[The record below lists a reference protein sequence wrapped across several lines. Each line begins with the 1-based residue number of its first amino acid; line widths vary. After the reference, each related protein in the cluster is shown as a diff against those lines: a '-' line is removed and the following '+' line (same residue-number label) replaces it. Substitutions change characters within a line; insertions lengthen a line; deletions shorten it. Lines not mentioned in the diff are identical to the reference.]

1 MTGTKAWITHAGQ
14 ADFYNVFCR
23 TGGPGPNGI
32 SCLLADGAT
41 PGIVPQARERT
52 MGLRASPVAQ
62 VVFDGAR
69 VRADRLVG
77 EEGIG
82 FRIAMSA
89 LDGGRL
95 GIAACA
101 VGLAQAALDYAVGY
115 ATRAGAVRPADRRVP
130 GRSGSCWPT
139 WRPRCRRPGP

>member
-1 MTGTKAWITHAGQ
+1 
-14 ADFYNVFCR
+14 ADYYNVFCR
-23 TGGPGPNGI
+23 TGGPGPAGI
-32 SCLLADGAT
+32 SCLLADAGTAGLT
-41 PGIVPQARERT
+41 PQAREKT

-62 VVFDGAR
+62 VSLDDAR
-69 VRADRLVG
+69 VPADRLIG

-115 ATRAGAVRPADRRVP
+115 AAEREQFGQPISAFQGIGFMLADM
-130 GRSGSCWPT
+130 ST
-139 WRPRCRRPGP
+139 QI